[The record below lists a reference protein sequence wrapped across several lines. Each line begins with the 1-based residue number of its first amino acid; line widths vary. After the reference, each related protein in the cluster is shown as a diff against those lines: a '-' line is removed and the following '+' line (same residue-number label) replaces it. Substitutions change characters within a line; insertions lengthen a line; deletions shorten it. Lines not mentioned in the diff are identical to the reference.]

1 VNLDRIQPTF
11 SFFVIFVTFVVL
23 ILHFATWRLCV
34 RLPTVRQMMPIV
46 LRMWLAV
53 IGLAFGACHCV
64 VADEAAKEEPPITQR
79 DREHWAFRPLSAP
92 AVPHVGD
99 TSWPRN
105 PIDQF
110 VLAALRD
117 AGLEPSPEA
126 DRVMLIR
133 RITLDLTGLPPTP
146 EEVDRFLADSEPDAY
161 ERVIDRLLARSAYG
175 ERWAQHWLDLA
186 RFAETDGFEHDHVR
200 PDAWKYRD
208 WVIEALNTDMP
219 YGEFVRLQ
227 IAGDL
232 VRPGD
237 ESAAVATGFALAGPD
252 MPDINLEQ
260 ERRHMVLND
269 ITATVGSVFLGLTI
283 GCAEC
288 HDHKYDPI
296 SQADFYRL
304 RAFFEPALHF
314 DKHTFGRVLREVRTA
329 ESARRASHICERGD
343 FRRPGPQVE
352 PAYPR
357 IAIADSQLPS
367 PSTAS
372 TPPRAA
378 LANWLASNDNFLAT
392 RVIVNRLWQHHFGRG
407 LVRSPSDFGVMGDA
421 PSHPQLLDWLAGEL
435 VRRGGSL
442 KQMHKLMLTSATY
455 RQCSRPLENPSPA
468 ELDRWKS
475 AAEVDPDNRL
485 LWHAERQRLEGE
497 AIRDSMLAA
506 AEKLSPRTGG
516 RGVMPPLPDDLTTT
530 LLKDQWIPSPN
541 EEDHRRRSIYLF
553 ARRNLRFPI
562 FEAFDRPETNASCP
576 VRSQSTIAPQALL
589 LLNSEFSLNSARD
602 LAEFARN
609 RGGEDRDAQIN
620 LVYRRALCRPPTTAQ
635 LERARIF
642 LTERDS
648 VSADSLALCAWLCS
662 IRTSSSTSTKVRSRP
677 YSWQAVRDQERDDET
692 TSCSPGNRRLS
703 VLAGGTR

>member
-1 VNLDRIQPTF
+1 MMSVAMRTSWI
-11 SFFVIFVTFVVL
+11 VAVT
-23 ILHFATWRLCV
+23 C
-34 RLPTVRQMMPIV
+34 
-46 LRMWLAV
+46 
-53 IGLAFGACHCV
+53 LAFAVCHCA
-64 VADEAAKEEPPITQR
+64 VADEAGKDESPITPR
-79 DREHWAFRPLSAP
+79 DREHWAFRPLAAP

-105 PIDQF
+105 AIDQF
-110 VLAALRD
+110 ILAALRD
-117 AGLEPSPEA
+117 AGLDSSPEA
-126 DRVMLIR
+126 DRFTLIR
-133 RITLDLTGLPPTP
+133 RVTIDLTGLPPTP
-146 EEVDRFLADSEPDAY
+146 NEVDQFLADDEPNAY
-161 ERVIDRLLARSAYG
+161 ERVVDRLLARSAYG

-208 WVIEALNTDMP
+208 WVIQALNDDMP

-252 MPDINLEQ
+252 MPDINLDE

-288 HDHKYDPI
+288 HDHKYDPL

-314 DKHTFGRVLREVRTA
+314 EKHKFGRVLREEHEA
-329 ESARRASHICERGD
+329 GAPRRASHVCERGD

-357 IAIADSQLPS
+357 IAVADPQSPLPVPMRDRERRLEPRRKS
-367 PSTAS
+367 TKPS
-372 TPPRAA
+372 RLA
-378 LANWLASNDNFLAT
+378 LANWLANDDNFLAT

-407 LVRSPSDFGVMGDA
+407 LVRTPSDFGVMGDA
-421 PSHPQLLDWLAGEL
+421 PSHPLLLDWLAGEL

-442 KQMHKLMLTSATY
+442 KKMHKLMLTSATY
-455 RQCSRPLENPSPA
+455 RQSSRPAENPSPT
-468 ELDRWKS
+468 ELDHWKS
-475 AAEVDPDNRL
+475 AAELDPDNRL
-485 LWHAERQRLEGE
+485 LWRAERQRLEGE
-497 AIRDSMLAA
+497 AIRDSVLAA
-506 AEKLSPRTGG
+506 AEKLSPGAGG
-516 RGVMPPLPDDLTTT
+516 RGVMPPLPDELTTT
-530 LLKDQWIPSPN
+530 LLKDQWKPSPD

-589 LLNSEFSLNSARD
+589 LLNSEFSLSSARA
-602 LAEFARN
+602 LAELARG
-609 RGGEDRDAQIN
+609 RFGDDRDAQID
-620 LVYRRALCRPPTTAQ
+620 LIYRRALGRPPTAAQ
-635 LERARIF
+635 LARARIF

-648 VSADSLALCAWLCS
+648 GQADTLALFCL
-662 IRTSSSTSTKVRSRP
+662 
-677 YSWQAVRDQERDDET
+677 AVFNTNEFIYVD
-692 TSCSPGNRRLS
+692 
-703 VLAGGTR
+703 